1 VAVRGPTA
9 WHRLDPLTKLSLS
22 VATVVAVVA
31 LGGVVG
37 PALVWLL
44 AVLLPA
50 AAARVLPGLLRTS
63 ALLALPIAVSAAI
76 VNILFTPG
84 GETVLVEL
92 GPLRVTGE
100 GVSVAVEV
108 VVRVLVM
115 AGAVTL
121 YYLAT
126 RPAELVAS
134 LQAHGVP
141 SRTTFVIHNAVAM
154 IPRLA
159 ERAGEVT
166 EAQRARGLD
175 SEGSLRRRLRGVTAV
190 AGPTVSGAIGEAE
203 TRALAL
209 EMRGFTRPGRHTL
222 LWAPAD
228 SGNQRAARWAMVA
241 AVALLVA
248 LRLAGWTAPW

>member
-1 VAVRGPTA
+1 MA
-9 WHRLDPLTKLSLS
+9 S
-22 VATVVAVVA
+22 
-31 LGGVVG
+31 
-37 PALVWLL
+37 
-44 AVLLPA
+44 
-50 AAARVLPGLLRTS
+50 
-63 ALLALPIAVSAAI
+63 
-76 VNILFTPG
+76 
-84 GETVLVEL
+84 TVLAQV

-121 YYLAT
+121 YYLTT

-141 SRTTFVIHNAVAM
+141 ARTTFVIHNAVAM

-166 EAQRARGLD
+166 DAQRARGLD

-190 AGPTVSGAIGEAE
+190 AGPTVSGAIA
-203 TRALAL
+203 
-209 EMRGFTRPGRHTL
+209 RGRDRDAGPGDARLHATRPPHAAVGAGRQRQP
-222 LWAPAD
+222 APA
-228 SGNQRAARWAMVA
+228 RWGMVA
-241 AVALLVA
+241 AAALLVV